1 MPTRREA
8 NDGRDAR
15 RPLKKNCRRGAGTP
29 RYRHGGA
36 PHVRVLQYAML
47 LRRMSEPQRKGKAKP
62 ASEVRG
68 RIAADIVFF
77 DNDGTL
83 FDSRIGVISAVQD
96 AFREFCARHGFRT
109 LPNSESRETRDTP
122 HSQLATPNS
131 QPLFPIPTAE
141 RILELTGQP
150 AGYFYSAIL
159 PEGYQHLADELRE
172 LSLEHEKRA
181 IAAQGK
187 LFEGAEEVL
196 AELRRRGKKLV
207 LMTHAGGDYASAIVE
222 KFGYRE
228 RFDLIMYV
236 GKDGLRD
243 KKEMIARAMKELGV
257 SPADSHAKGMVV
269 VGDKLADMEAA
280 KHHGAVAILAGYGFG
295 GEKERKLADF
305 VVSEPR
311 EILEI
316 VE

>member
-1 MPTRREA
+1 
-8 NDGRDAR
+8 
-15 RPLKKNCRRGAGTP
+15 
-29 RYRHGGA
+29 
-36 PHVRVLQYAML
+36 
-47 LRRMSEPQRKGKAKP
+47 
-62 ASEVRG
+62 
-68 RIAADIVFF
+68 
-77 DNDGTL
+77 
-83 FDSRIGVISAVQD
+83 
-96 AFREFCARHGFRT
+96 
-109 LPNSESRETRDTP
+109 
-122 HSQLATPNS
+122 
-131 QPLFPIPTAE
+131 
-141 RILELTGQP
+141 
-150 AGYFYSAIL
+150 
-159 PEGYQHLADELRE
+159 
-172 LSLEHEKRA
+172 
-181 IAAQGK
+181 
-187 LFEGAEEVL
+187 
-196 AELRRRGKKLV
+196 
-207 LMTHAGGDYASAIVE
+207 VE

-295 GEKERKLADF
+295 GEKERQLADF